1 MIFSWKKGTGLS
13 SRDMAASLKR
23 LKPYRVRLADVAQ
36 KSDYADDESSIQLPF
51 DRTLLREVKAQV
63 LRMGSSVQDV
73 VIVGIGGSSLGAQA
87 VYEALVTTRV
97 LKRMHFL
104 DTVSPVKLREVT
116 EQLLVHKSERAY
128 VVCVISKSGTTTET
142 VANAMAL
149 EAALK
154 RKHPR
159 CLERFVAIT
168 DEGSCLWGRAKDMD
182 IPVLA
187 IPTSVGGRYSV
198 MSAVGLFPLSLV
210 GVDVRALV
218 RGAKK
223 SVQDN
228 TQDGAQISAAITHH
242 FWKRGRTI
250 KDTFVFNPELETL
263 GKWERQ
269 LVAESLGKR
278 HHLDGKE
285 VRAGITPTVSVGSVD
300 LHSMAQLYIGGPHDK
315 ISTFVHAP
323 WSRDIH
329 TPSHSSFDGLV
340 DDVASASFNDMMNA
354 MRLGTEAA
362 YRKND
367 HPYTEIMFE
376 RLSEQ
381 ELGYYLQFRML
392 ETMYLGKL
400 MRVNAFDQ
408 PAVEEY
414 KAVTRRLLGKQ
425 KVKSRE

>member
-1 MIFSWKKGTGLS
+1 MQFSWKKGTGLS

-23 LKPYRVRLADVAQ
+23 LKPYRARLTDVAQ

-51 DRTLLREVKAQV
+51 DRTLLREVEARAR
-63 LRMGSSVQDV
+63 RMGSAVQDV
-73 VIVGIGGSSLGAQA
+73 VVVGIGGSSLGAQA
-87 VYEALVTTRV
+87 VYEALAPTRTI
-97 LKRMHFL
+97 KRMHFL
-104 DTVSPVKLREVT
+104 DTVSPVKMREVT
-116 EQLLVHKSERAY
+116 EQLLAHKNEHAY

-168 DEGSCLWGRAKDMD
+168 EEGSRLWERAKNTG
-182 IPVLA
+182 IPVLVMPA
-187 IPTSVGGRYSV
+187 SVGGRYSV
-198 MSAVGLFPLSLV
+198 MSAVGLFPLALA

-223 SVQDN
+223 AVQEN
-228 TQDGAQISAAITHH
+228 VQNGAGNISQTSAAITHH

-250 KDTFVFNPELETL
+250 RDTFMFNPELEAL

-278 HHLDGKE
+278 QNLNGKE
-285 VRAGITPTVSVGSVD
+285 VRAGITPTVSVGSTD
-300 LHSMAQLYIGGPHDK
+300 LHSMAQLYVGGPLDK
-315 ISTFVHAP
+315 ISCMVYAP
-323 WSRDIH
+323 WNPDVRM
-329 TPSHSSFDGLV
+329 PARSSFDGLV
-340 DDVASASFNDMMNA
+340 DDMTSASFNDMMNA
-354 MRLGTEAA
+354 IRLGAEAA
-362 YRKND
+362 YRRND
-367 HPYTEIMFE
+367 HPYTEIAFE
-376 RLSEQ
+376 RLSEM
-381 ELGYYLQFRML
+381 ELGYYFQFRML

-414 KAVTRRLLGKQ
+414 KSVTRRLLGKQ
-425 KVKSRE
+425 